1 MRFAC
6 HYARQQTGQ
15 TVTRQQKQQKPPFLC
30 FFPPRGVKK
39 LPLEIGTWEGRGLSR
54 LLIVLVNTRI
64 FGLPRGRCTRKSRL
78 NRQPIDSYETAKTG
92 GESCRFSL
100 DFFLRLRA

>member
-15 TVTRQQKQQKPPFLC
+15 TGTKQQKQQKQPFFV
-30 FFPPRGVKK
+30 FFSAPGVKK
-39 LPLEIGTWEGRGLSR
+39 ITPEIGGLSRRGLSR